1 MKRRVALSWSGGKD
15 SAMAFYTLANQANLH
30 VDTLLTTY
38 NESNNRASMHGV
50 RLELIERQ
58 AERMGARLLKVPL
71 PPNCSNEIYSER
83 MMEAIRV
90 LEAEG
95 IREIVFGDIFL
106 EDVRRFREENLARVN
121 FRGIFPLWGRDTR
134 ELAREFLRLGFKA
147 IICCVDTQQA
157 PAELIGLEYSW
168 ELLENMP
175 SGVDPCGER
184 GEFHT
189 FVYDGP
195 IFREP
200 IRVERGETVLRD
212 NRFLFLDLLPY

>member
-1 MKRRVALSWSGGKD
+1 MRRVAVSWSGGKD
-15 SAMAFYTLANQANLH
+15 SAMAFHTLAKQVNLQA
-30 VDTLLTTY
+30 DTLLTTY

-58 AERMGARLLKVPL
+58 AESLGARLLKVPL
-71 PPNCSNEIYSER
+71 PPYCNNETYSER
-83 MMEAIRV
+83 MNAALKA

-95 IREIVFGDIFL
+95 VKEIVFGDIFL

-121 FRGIFPLWGRDTR
+121 FRGIFPLWGRDTW
-134 ELAREFLRLGFKA
+134 ELAGEFLRLGFKA

-157 PAELIGLEYSW
+157 PADLIGLEYSW
-168 ELLENMP
+168 QLLDRLP

-195 IFREP
+195 IFSEP
-200 IRVERGETVLRD
+200 IRVERGETVLRE
-212 NRFLFLDLLPY
+212 NRFLFIDLLPY